1 MRPLEVRSLVMSPL
15 VLRSIVARCFV
26 VNNIVVR
33 HFVVRL
39 LVVNNIIVRHF
50 VVRLLVMD
58 HIVVRLLVVRLLVVR
73 LLVVRLGPVVM
84 ILRVVLRVTKLERLR
99 RVIEV
104 EVRFVP
110 SDNVLVFSV
119 VKVFLI
125 GVQVGQ
131 EHLPVLVRPFFLVPF
146 VVSPH
151 VFILDCVVQVNVDA
165 LIELVVFVRKVT

>member
-1 MRPLEVRSLVMSPL
+1 MRPLEVRSLVMRPL

-58 HIVVRLLVVRLLVVR
+58 HIVVR

>member
-58 HIVVRLLVVRLLVVR
+58 HIVVR